1 MTIGYQKN
9 RVKIESEPIL
19 ALAKGLETLKPNR
32 NEFVLEQSCIA
43 LNILFQSPTCW
54 ITECSVTV

>member
-1 MTIGYQKN
+1 MTIEYQKN

-43 LNILFQSPTCW
+43 LNMFQSPTCW
-54 ITECSVTV
+54 ITVCSVTV